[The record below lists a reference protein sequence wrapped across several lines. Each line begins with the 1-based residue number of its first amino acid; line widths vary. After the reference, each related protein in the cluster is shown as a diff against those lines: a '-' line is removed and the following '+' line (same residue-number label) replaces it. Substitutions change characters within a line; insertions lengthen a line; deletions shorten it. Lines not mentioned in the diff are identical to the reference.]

1 VAPHPIF
8 DRSTF
13 AWERPEAK
21 ALFELLVKSVTQKTE
36 IGQLYAEA
44 GGEAASLD
52 TSQAPRD
59 LWRDALNLLASVRA
73 LRSLCEEVLP
83 GVARLQGVTAF
94 QAALQAVVEAIPNAQ
109 RRIIS
114 GKPVLDRQPLRAFV
128 TTLQSEESLR
138 VLLVRG
144 DPKTGKTYG
153 RYVFHAAAADSGATA
168 VYLYAPMVAT
178 VDDVVAELFSALH
191 ADDEIPPK
199 DTTDPAWYAA
209 VCRKL
214 GRVAAEKKAQL
225 WIAVDDL
232 GAASEDDGAPLLDR
246 EVTKFCQQFVY
257 HIANPSFGQWFRLML
272 IDYPTEPVPTRWI
285 RDVWAEDTPTSA
297 DVKAQDVQDYLR
309 DWASSQDRTFVE
321 EELEALANDVI
332 GSVDGPPAAE
342 ATLGPRLQRLNDKL
356 AETLQKQTT
365 PAP

>member
-1 VAPHPIF
+1 MAPHPIF

-13 AWERPEAK
+13 AWERTEVK
-21 ALFELLVKSVTQKTE
+21 AFFALLVGSVSQLPE
-36 IGQLYAEA
+36 IRQLYAQA
-44 GGEAASLD
+44 GGEPAALN
-52 TSQAPRD
+52 TAQAPRD
-59 LWRDALNLLASVRA
+59 VWADALDLLAGARA
-73 LRSLCEEVLP
+73 LRELFEEVLP
-83 GVARLQGVTAF
+83 GVKRLEGAEDF
-94 QAALQAVVEAIPNAQ
+94 QAALRAVVDAIPSTQ

-114 GKPVLDRQPLRAFV
+114 GKPVLDRQPLRALV

-178 VDDVVAELFSALH
+178 VDQVIAELFSALH

-199 DTTDPAWYAA
+199 DTSPPAWYAA

-214 GRVAAEKKAQL
+214 GRVAADKNAHL

-232 GAASEDDGAPLLDR
+232 GAASEDDGAPLLDK
-246 EVTKFCQQFVY
+246 EITKFCQQFVY

-272 IDYPTEPVPTRWI
+272 IDYPAEPVPTRWI

-297 DVKAQDVQDYLR
+297 DVQAQDVQDYLR
-309 DWASSQDRTFVE
+309 DWAASQDRTFVD
-321 EELEALANDVI
+321 EELVALANEVI
-332 GSVDGPPAAE
+332 GSVDGPPAGD
-342 ATLGPRLQRLNDKL
+342 TLGPRLQRLNDKL
-356 AETLQKQTT
+356 AETLQKQTA